1 MKVTSV
7 GSRGT
12 GIPRWDW
19 SGVAILDKP
28 KVSDDRLRSLRDLLP
43 ARKSSDEQLFEFLKD
58 CGARFARRLHQDEFG
73 PTRAD
78 QIAAITTVLQAL
90 DKVALRLAL
99 LPHRHQ
105 RALAERLAIN
115 LAHPL
120 FPLSMGSVLE
130 LTFEAVADHHI
141 ELLHKGEID
150 EASEFRGLRD
160 DIGEALAHFSCL
172 DDSSHG
178 SLVSCHSRVP
188 TNFRLSYDMNAFD
201 TVYRR
206 LAWLRNRLAATIK
219 TLRARKGPEAANSLY
234 ILIWTLCDCWTRET
248 GEVVTSSAVQNGQY
262 TSQPQSL
269 AGRFVVS
276 VVESLLPDP
285 GSDQNPVG
293 PVRARNIALRGG
305 DLERAVHTIM
315 RVYVRHQPASRR
327 RGRRRS
333 TAQ

>member
-1 MKVTSV
+1 MMKVTSV

-12 GIPRWDW
+12 GIPRWGW
-19 SGVAILDKP
+19 SGVAILDQP

-99 LPHRHQ
+99 LPHRHR

-178 SLVSCHSRVP
+178 SLVSCHSR
-188 TNFRLSYDMNAFD
+188 
-201 TVYRR
+201 
-206 LAWLRNRLAATIK
+206 
-219 TLRARKGPEAANSLY
+219 
-234 ILIWTLCDCWTRET
+234 C
-248 GEVVTSSAVQNGQY
+248 
-262 TSQPQSL
+262 
-269 AGRFVVS
+269 
-276 VVESLLPDP
+276 LPIS
-285 GSDQNPVG
+285 GC
-293 PVRARNIALRGG
+293 
-305 DLERAVHTIM
+305 HMT
-315 RVYVRHQPASRR
+315 
-327 RGRRRS
+327 
-333 TAQ
+333 

>member
-1 MKVTSV
+1 MMKVTAV

-19 SGVAILDKP
+19 SGVAILDQP

-58 CGARFARRLHQDEFG
+58 CGARAR
-73 PTRAD
+73 TRPDAD

-99 LPHRHQ
+99 LPHRHK

-188 TNFRLSYDMNAFD
+188 ANFRLSLELNAFG

-206 LAWLRNRLAATIK
+206 LAWLRSRLATTIK

-234 ILIWTLCDCWTRET
+234 ILVWTLCDCWTRET

-262 TSQPQSL
+262 TSQPQSP

-276 VVESLLPDP
+276 VVESLL
-285 GSDQNPVG
+285 
-293 PVRARNIALRGG
+293 
-305 DLERAVHTIM
+305 
-315 RVYVRHQPASRR
+315 
-327 RGRRRS
+327 
-333 TAQ
+333 

>member
-1 MKVTSV
+1 
-7 GSRGT
+7 
-12 GIPRWDW
+12 
-19 SGVAILDKP
+19 
-28 KVSDDRLRSLRDLLP
+28 LRDLLP

-99 LPHRHQ
+99 LPHRHK
-105 RALAERLAIN
+105 RALAGRLAIN

-130 LTFEAVADHHI
+130 LIFEAVADHHI
-141 ELLHKGEID
+141 ELLRKGQID

-160 DIGEALAHFSCL
+160 DIGEALANFNCL

-178 SLVSCHSRVP
+178 SLLSCHSRVP
-188 TNFRLSYDMNAFD
+188 TNFRLSLEPNAFG

-206 LAWLRNRLAATIK
+206 LAWLRSRLATTIK

-234 ILIWTLCDCWTRET
+234 ILVWTLCDCWTMET
-248 GEVVTSSAVQNGQY
+248 GELVTSSAVQNGKY
-262 TSQPQSL
+262 TSQPQSP

-285 GSDQNPVG
+285 GSDENPVG
-293 PVRARNIALRGG
+293 PVRARNIQLRGG

-315 RVYVRHQPASRR
+315 RAYVRSQLASRR
-327 RGRRRS
+327 RGRRRG
-333 TAQ
+333 TTQ